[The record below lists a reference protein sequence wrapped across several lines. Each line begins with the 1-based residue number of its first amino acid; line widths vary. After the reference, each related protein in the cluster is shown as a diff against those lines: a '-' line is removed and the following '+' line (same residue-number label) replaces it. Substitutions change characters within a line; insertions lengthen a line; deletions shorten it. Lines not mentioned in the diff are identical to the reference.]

1 MKTDDRDERLASIL
15 EEAVRDMGIDAREAP
30 AGGIRGI
37 GRAVRVI
44 AAAAA
49 AAVFVAGVVLAS
61 GQFGRDSRP
70 GDDATD
76 TIVEGSLETDKWQL
90 ERPSDWFTS
99 PFEGCETTPPGVSSF
114 PTWSSSS

>member
-1 MKTDDRDERLASIL
+1 MTTDDRDERLASIL
-15 EEAVRDMGIDAREAP
+15 EEAVRDMGIDAREAL
-30 AGGIRGI
+30 GGIRGI

-49 AAVFVAGVVLAS
+49 AAVFVAGVVFAS

-76 TIVEGSLETDKWQL
+76 TIVEGSLETDKWQF
-90 ERPSDWFTS
+90 ERPSDWF
-99 PFEGCETTPPGVSSF
+99 FQRGVRVPEPSRRD
-114 PTWSSSS
+114 PVV